1 MVKINKFITKKD
13 YKNRFDI
20 YKVCQFLENEL
31 NININNIIIGEI
43 YIKEE
48 DADKDIQ
55 IINSF
60 ENAKKENQWK
70 DKDDDWEYENEKEIK
85 ENIEIKINGKLIES
99 TYYCKFKKEVK
110 YAIEYSFKNDL
121 KKTCFMFFNCNSLIN
136 LYLSN
141 FNTQNVTNM
150 SWIFFNCNSLT
161 KLDLS
166 NIKY

>member
-1 MVKINKFITKKD
+1 MKMKK
-13 YKNRFDI
+13 K
-20 YKVCQFLENEL
+20 
-31 NININNIIIGEI
+31 
-43 YIKEE
+43 
-48 DADKDIQ
+48 
-55 IINSF
+55 
-60 ENAKKENQWK
+60 
-70 DKDDDWEYENEKEIK
+70 IK

-150 SWIFFNCNSLT
+150 IWMFFNCNSLT

>member
-48 DADKDIQ
+48 DLDKDIQ

-60 ENAKKENQWK
+60 ENVKNENQWK
-70 DKDDDWEYENEKEIK
+70 DKDDGWEYENEKKNKREYRNK
-85 ENIEIKINGKLIES
+85 NKWKIN
-99 TYYCKFKKEVK
+99 
-110 YAIEYSFKNDL
+110 
-121 KKTCFMFFNCNSLIN
+121 
-136 LYLSN
+136 
-141 FNTQNVTNM
+141 
-150 SWIFFNCNSLT
+150 
-161 KLDLS
+161 
-166 NIKY
+166 